1 MEEEKNATK
10 EPFDTTP
17 FAQLL
22 FGPCGRQTGAIFL
35 AFGIPG
41 DHGYRAQG
49 GMNPSDELQTPIGG
63 IQANKARADRIQM
76 HGPCQERT
84 RDGSIM
90 DIGGGQ
96 EKKEWQART
105 TADERMDAIA
115 AQERMRMLSRSMAIS
130 SIGISAVPGE
140 DGGTINDEIAGP
152 NKPTTN
158 GGEHAEDK
166 ERLRKWRATELAA
179 LALL

>member
-1 MEEEKNATK
+1 
-10 EPFDTTP
+10 
-17 FAQLL
+17 
-22 FGPCGRQTGAIFL
+22 
-35 AFGIPG
+35 
-41 DHGYRAQG
+41 
-49 GMNPSDELQTPIGG
+49 
-63 IQANKARADRIQM
+63 
-76 HGPCQERT
+76 
-84 RDGSIM
+84 M